1 MNCWVSWDPAAWEI
15 QSSMVR
21 CGCRPIFMHQC
32 LSDLQEQRCL
42 VIVGHFD
49 LGTLIFLQQGEH
61 GRAHLLYTHMP
72 LQSRTALSL
81 SLYHRVPTPCRD
93 DSYS

>member
-1 MNCWVSWDPAAWEI
+1 MNWLVAWGPNGLEI
-15 QSSMVR
+15 QSSVIR
-21 CGCRPIFMHQC
+21 YGCRPIFMHHC

-42 VIVGHFD
+42 VMIGHFN

-61 GRAHLLYTHMP
+61 RRAHLLYTHMP

-81 SLYHRVPTPCRD
+81 HHRVPTSCRD
-93 DSYS
+93 DSYF